1 MKSERGCG
9 GVLGA
14 GGNRQSGCIS
24 IDQYDTSSKLAYF
37 ILFNSTATSICFP
50 SCSPFPL
57 PFPPPLFYEYPLY
70 RLRVACQSS
79 IWQIAENT
87 IAETQTTFKCCYTLE
102 QVEGERQVGV
112 ANGKA
117 KFSFHFARHLRRRRS
132 KLLQLLTLLLLLLL
146 LGH

>member
-1 MKSERGCG
+1 M
-9 GVLGA
+9 
-14 GGNRQSGCIS
+14 
-24 IDQYDTSSKLAYF
+24 
-37 ILFNSTATSICFP
+37 FP
-50 SCSPFPL
+50 LWLPLPL

-132 KLLQLLTLLLLLLL
+132 KLLQLLLLLLLVL